1 MPITSALNS
10 AISGLHASQAAID
23 VISQNISNVNTPG
36 YTKKVYQQSSVV
48 LNGQGMGAKE
58 ELYTRNVN
66 EGLIKD
72 LRKNAALLSNLVIK
86 DDFMSRIENLF
97 GEPGSSADLSNE
109 FNNIMTAFE
118 NLASNPSDLVSQNN
132 TIQSIDSALNRI
144 NNLGRQ
150 LQTMRQEADQ
160 KLTTLCE
167 EANDILKQID
177 SLNDS
182 IVRTQ
187 TLGYQSTTDYED
199 QMDQLMLRLS
209 EIMDIQY
216 FKRSSG
222 ETVIMTSSG
231 ENLLDNNAQAL
242 NHTTITTTQ
251 AWTTYSGGNIGGI
264 YLNGKDITSSIKTGE
279 MAALIDLRDS
289 ILPEMQASLDAM
301 STAFAQQ
308 MNILQNRS
316 SSYPDMQSSLNGERS
331 FIDPDTQRIS
341 ISDGDVKISLFNTDG
356 KQAFTTSLVNDLGF
370 NSGTIN
376 DLANVLENWLK
387 NNPDGPLLAHAKV
400 EVNSQGKFTI
410 DLGTS
415 TYGIGIIDEASSTPG
430 SSQKDVTISFDANG
444 DGINDSTHQGFSYF
458 FGLNNL
464 IQTRTDA
471 WLYDS
476 KIMSSKS
483 LAQINSPAEIS
494 FSIAGNIDMASV
506 QILPGDTIQKIAD
519 RINNT
524 PELNGF
530 IKASLVQEGSGY
542 RLRIQNSSGEHMEI
556 TEKTN
561 TGLLSSLG
569 IEPSNAGMAEVIKLN
584 SFIKDNPSAL
594 GKGEMQFDTYS
605 GEYFLSASDN
615 SIASQFSNM
624 LTSAQVF
631 TEAGFM
637 SSGSATFAQY
647 AASFVSQ
654 VANDTAANN
663 SKMVYQDELT
673 ATISYKSAEISGVDL
688 DEELATLTIYERS
701 YAAAAKVISTTVEM
715 LDDLFAAF

>member
-132 TIQSIDSALNRI
+132 TIQSINSALNRI

-476 KIMSSKS
+476 KIMSAKS

-594 GKGEMQFDTYS
+594 GKGEVQFDTYS